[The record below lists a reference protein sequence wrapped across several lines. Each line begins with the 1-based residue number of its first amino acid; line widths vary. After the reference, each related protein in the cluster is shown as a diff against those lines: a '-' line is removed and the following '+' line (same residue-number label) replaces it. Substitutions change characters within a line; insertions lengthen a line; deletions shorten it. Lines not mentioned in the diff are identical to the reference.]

1 MHICFGKPG
10 HRRFR
15 KWLVAWK
22 ETNHHLNICTLPM
35 GSIETKL
42 WWISNQ
48 NRTIF
53 IEENE
58 FENVV
63 CKMTVI
69 LSWSQCV
76 YTTCL
81 AGFATERTTM
91 HVVTYPCLWLKLIRV
106 NKRGPAYSA
115 NASRDQYVMAVKS
128 TLIHGWQSGFNFY
141 QVSNT
146 PRDYYIMRIP
156 KANPRLPSVDW
167 LAAYWIHRIAFFM
180 TYGFHTLM

>member
-1 MHICFGKPG
+1 MTCRLKGNKPSSK
-10 HRRFR
+10 HMYI
-15 KWLVAWK
+15 A
-22 ETNHHLNICTLPM
+22 H

-42 WWISNQ
+42 WWNSNQ

-115 NASRDQYVMAVKS
+115 NASRDQYVMAVES
-128 TLIHGWQSGFNFY
+128 TLIHDWQSGFQNNHNFY

-146 PRDYYIMRIP
+146 P
-156 KANPRLPSVDW
+156 KRLLRNAD
-167 LAAYWIHRIAFFM
+167 
-180 TYGFHTLM
+180 T